1 MYTSSD
7 FNQGIDQME
16 LSELIDI
23 KFLQEYQDA
32 FSEMRTLQQRLQ
44 LRLSNSF

>member
-1 MYTSSD
+1 MYTSAD
-7 FNQGIDQME
+7 FNQGIDQLE

-32 FSEMRTLQQRLQ
+32 DFPGPQAE
-44 LRLSNSF
+44 FP